1 VEALKLE
8 LKMKKEN
15 QGKSKAEIQAAV
27 YKEIDAKLKKEEE
40 A

>member
-8 LKMKKEN
+8 LQMKKEN

-27 YKEIDAKLKKEEE
+27 
-40 A
+40 